1 MIDVDIEQRL
11 GSFELKVAFRAEAL
25 IASEW
30 LTRRSRNKAG
40 VDDRR

>member
-1 MIDVDIEQRL
+1 VVLSI
-11 GSFELKVAFRAEAL
+11 AAL